1 MRPVLK
7 TAIKGGALACSYG
20 YRATAGAAGYFQDAY
35 REARAEIE
43 GPASKRRRVASDQE
57 SGDDDLESMTNES
70 LRRLAKGRGIDLP
83 QGYVRNDEL
92 IGMLK
97 SA

>member
-1 MRPVLK
+1 
-7 TAIKGGALACSYG
+7 
-20 YRATAGAAGYFQDAY
+20 
-35 REARAEIE
+35 
-43 GPASKRRRVASDQE
+43 
-57 SGDDDLESMTNES
+57 MTNQS
-70 LRRLAKGRGIDLP
+70 LRRLTKERGIDLP